1 MATGDTDSSFL
12 PAVSRFL
19 GDETPTMVDGDGAVL
34 VDAAGNE
41 YVDFFA
47 MHAAMSHGYCHPDVV
62 EAVREQVGR
71 LNFSAYDFPTEPSR
85 DLASRLAA
93 VAPGDLSR
101 TYFVNSGSE
110 AVEVAL
116 TLARRATGNH
126 EFLCLTEG
134 FHGRTYGARSL
145 VGYKGY
151 REGFG
156 PFLSGVTH
164 VPSYNCEFLDGDG
177 PERAEIVE
185 HMIQYASGDVA
196 AFVAEPMFGTAG
208 NIPAPEG
215 YFERV
220 KEICD
225 DHGVL
230 FVADEVITGFGRT
243 GERFGIEHYDVEPD
257 IVTTAKAL
265 GGGMAIGATLAT
277 EEVAASFESMD
288 YFSTFGG
295 NPVACAAG
303 LASLEVMER
312 EDLPGR
318 ARELGSHALERLH
331 AMQSDHDV
339 VGEVRGRGLMIGVD
353 LVDADGDPLPA
364 EHSVALREMALDR
377 GLVLPAGQGWRGN
390 TIRISP
396 PLVITRE
403 QLDRGLDVL
412 AECLAEMD

>member
-1 MATGDTDSSFL
+1 
-12 PAVSRFL
+12 
-19 GDETPTMVDGDGAVL
+19 
-34 VDAAGNE
+34 
-41 YVDFFA
+41 
-47 MHAAMSHGYCHPDVV
+47 
-62 EAVREQVGR
+62 
-71 LNFSAYDFPTEPSR
+71 
-85 DLASRLAA
+85 
-93 VAPGDLSR
+93 
-101 TYFVNSGSE
+101 
-110 AVEVAL
+110 
-116 TLARRATGNH
+116 
-126 EFLCLTEG
+126 
-134 FHGRTYGARSL
+134 
-145 VGYKGY
+145 
-151 REGFG
+151 
-156 PFLSGVTH
+156 VTH
-164 VPSYNCEFLDGDG
+164 VPSYNCDLLDGDG
-177 PERAEIVE
+177 AERAEIVE
-185 HMIQYASGDVA
+185 HMIRYASGDVA

-277 EEVAASFESMD
+277 EEVATTFESMD

-303 LASLEVMER
+303 LASVDVMER
-312 EDLPGR
+312 EGLPGR
-318 ARELGSHALERLH
+318 ARELGAHALDRLH
-331 AMQSDHDV
+331 EMQADHGV
-339 VGEVRGRGLMIGVD
+339 VGEVRGRGLLIGVD
-353 LVDADGDPLPA
+353 LVDEGGDPLPK
-364 EHSVALREMALDR
+364 EYSVALREMALER

-412 AECLAEMD
+412 DECLGAMG